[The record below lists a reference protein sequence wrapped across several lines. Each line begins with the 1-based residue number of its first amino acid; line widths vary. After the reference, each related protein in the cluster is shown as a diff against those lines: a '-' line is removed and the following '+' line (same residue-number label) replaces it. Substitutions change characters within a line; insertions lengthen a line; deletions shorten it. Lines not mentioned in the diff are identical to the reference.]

1 MDRRAFIATSA
12 GAALAVVGGV
22 AAYGTA
28 SADEASTDSG
38 HIKSATAITEVFG
51 DGLKLTAVALEYDA
65 PIRSAKLSTKTFTVA
80 DRTITK
86 VYATTAPTP
95 SRKGRGG
102 RYVIVEMS
110 PDDEAASLLESSGP
124 SGGGT
129 PPSGPPSGAPS
140 GPPSGGGPGGGQ
152 QGPKVKE
159 AVATVLQAGD
169 VTTARGTV
177 YPASSTGVTT
187 TAVKNLIVDDFEQ
200 LSFTDPAT
208 GNTLKYNL
216 YKPKGYDERKSYPL
230 VLFMHDAAV
239 LSSDPLTTLVQG
251 NGATCWAS
259 PQDQARRPAF
269 VLAPQYSS
277 AVVDDHGGYTVT
289 SWLETTVNLL
299 NNVTETYSI
308 DTDRLYTTGQSMGA
322 IMSIVMDI
330 EYPDLFAASYIVA
343 GQWDTSLVAPMANDK
358 LWITVSQGDESA
370 YPGQNAITAALEE
383 KGATVT
389 RAVWDGTSTQKEFA
403 AGVRKMVAKRTS
415 INYVAFEKGT
425 VVPSGVTDNSLN
437 NHLYTWKIAYNIEGI
452 REWIFKQHK

>member
-1 MDRRAFIATSA
+1 
-12 GAALAVVGGV
+12 
-22 AAYGTA
+22 
-28 SADEASTDSG
+28 
-38 HIKSATAITEVFG
+38 
-51 DGLKLTAVALEYDA
+51 
-65 PIRSAKLSTKTFTVA
+65 
-80 DRTITK
+80 
-86 VYATTAPTP
+86 
-95 SRKGRGG
+95 
-102 RYVIVEMS
+102 
-110 PDDEAASLLESSGP
+110 
-124 SGGGT
+124 
-129 PPSGPPSGAPS
+129 
-140 GPPSGGGPGGGQ
+140 
-152 QGPKVKE
+152 
-159 AVATVLQAGD
+159 
-169 VTTARGTV
+169 
-177 YPASSTGVTT
+177 
-187 TAVKNLIVDDFEQ
+187 
-200 LSFTDPAT
+200 
-208 GNTLKYNL
+208 
-216 YKPKGYDERKSYPL
+216 
-230 VLFMHDAAV
+230 MHDAAV

-452 REWIFKQHK
+452 REWIFKRTSDRDRQPIRHLKGRRLGHRQRAARPGRVRAALRHDGGSPASRTELTTSQDPEPVSPDPLTRPCPTSYLLVEVTHNVRNVEPQAGLE